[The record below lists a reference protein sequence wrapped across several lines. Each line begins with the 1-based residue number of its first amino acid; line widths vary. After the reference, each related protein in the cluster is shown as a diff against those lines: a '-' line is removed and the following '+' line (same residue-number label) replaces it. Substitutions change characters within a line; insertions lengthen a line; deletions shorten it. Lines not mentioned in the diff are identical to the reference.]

1 MPACACCRIFDFAGF
16 YPYDRRA
23 KQKPP
28 RRAARVANMNGD
40 KANNKPHVVVIG
52 AGFAGLAAVRGLKRA
67 DVRVTLI
74 DRHNY
79 HLFQPLLYQVATAAL
94 SPAQIAQPIRAV
106 VRQQKNCTVALG
118 EVVGIDT
125 AAKIV
130 RGHKG
135 EIAYDYL
142 VVATGAT
149 HAYFGHDDWA
159 DAAPGLKT
167 IDDATH
173 IRRRVLQAFEKAEVT
188 EDAAQRQA
196 LMTFAVVGA
205 GPTGV
210 EMAGAIAELARHTL
224 KGEFRNI
231 NPADA
236 KIILA
241 EAGPRVLSAFPEKLS
256 NRARRD
262 LEKIGVTV
270 MTGKTVDHCAD
281 DHVVIAGDTIP
292 CRTIIWAA
300 GVQASPAA
308 RWLGADADRAG
319 RVKVLPDYSLPG
331 LPDVFVVG
339 DTAALTDS
347 AGRAV
352 PGLAP
357 AAQQAGGYV
366 ARVIRARL
374 EGKEAPA
381 PFKYRDDG
389 TMATIGRGKAIALI
403 RGFGFGGFIAW
414 WMWGVIHIMPLVGF
428 RNRVVVAID
437 WMWSY
442 LTHARAARLITAPKD
457 KHADL

>member
-1 MPACACCRIFDFAGF
+1 MAVMN
-16 YPYDRRA
+16 A
-23 KQKPP
+23 KT
-28 RRAARVANMNGD
+28 D
-40 KANNKPHVVVIG
+40 SSKPHVVVIG
-52 AGFAGLAAVRGLKRA
+52 AGFAGLAAVKGLKDA
-67 DVRVTLI
+67 DVRVTVI

-106 VRQQKNCTVALG
+106 LRRQKNCTVALG
-118 EVVGIDT
+118 EIVGIDT
-125 AAKIV
+125 AAKTV

-135 EIAYDYL
+135 EISYDYL

-173 IRRRVLQAFEKAEVT
+173 IRRRVLQAFEQAEVN
-188 EDAAQRQA
+188 DDSAQRRA
-196 LMTFAVVGA
+196 LMTFVVVGA

-236 KIILA
+236 RIILA
-241 EAGPRVLSAFPEKLS
+241 EAGPRVLAAFPENLS
-256 NRARRD
+256 ARARRD
-262 LEKIGVTV
+262 LEKIGVEV
-270 MTGKTVDHCAD
+270 MTGKAVDRCAD
-281 DHVVIAGDTIP
+281 DHVVVAGDVIP
-292 CRTIIWAA
+292 CRTVMWAA

-308 RWLGADADRAG
+308 RWLGAGADRAG
-319 RVKVLPDYSLPG
+319 RVKVLPDYSLPD

-347 AGRAV
+347 AGRVV

-357 AAQQAGGYV
+357 AAQQAGSYV
-366 ARVIRARL
+366 ARVIRAKVA
-374 EGKEAPA
+374 GKPAPA
-381 PFKYRDDG
+381 PFKYRDYG
-389 TMATIGRGKAIALI
+389 TMATIGRGKGIALI
-403 RGFGFGGFIAW
+403 RGCGFGGFMAW

-442 LTHARAARLITAPKD
+442 LTHARGARLITAPKD